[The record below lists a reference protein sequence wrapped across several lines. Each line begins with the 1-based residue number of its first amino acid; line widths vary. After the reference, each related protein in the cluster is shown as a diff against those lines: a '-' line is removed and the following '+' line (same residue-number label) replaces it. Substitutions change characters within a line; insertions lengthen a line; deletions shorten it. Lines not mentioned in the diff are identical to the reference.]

1 MTARQTTSNGTQ
13 QLLIREQL
21 LTVRITECPGAVVV
35 HVSGEIDFCT
45 APTLS
50 TCLTTQLHNSNPPPV
65 LVLDLAE
72 VSFLSCAGLRVLFE
86 TQYETTQRGTMLCL
100 VSCSAAVHRLLG
112 LPSLHREFSIY
123 PSLTDAL
130 PRLAPETIPPS

>member
-1 MTARQTTSNGTQ
+1 MTARQTTSSGTQ
-13 QLLIREQL
+13 QL
-21 LTVRITECPGAVVV
+21 LTVRITQCPAAVVV
-35 HVSGEIDFCT
+35 HVSGEIDLCT

-72 VSFLSCAGLRVLFE
+72 VSFLSCAGLRVLFD
-86 TQYETTQRGTMLCL
+86 TQHEATQRGTILRL
-100 VSCSAAVHRLLG
+100 VNCSAAVHRLLG
-112 LPSLHREFSIY
+112 LPNLHHDFSIY

-130 PRLAPETIPPS
+130 PRLTPETIPPS